1 MSSVIRFPVEASHVL
16 MFARAVGDPNA
27 LFVDPERARALGYS
41 DVLAPPTF
49 SIAADHFDPDYER
62 RPSDGEV
69 WFGSGAE
76 AISRTGGSQ
85 QSSGAGSGFHAE
97 ECFVY
102 HRPIVVG
109 DVLHGSRSEGRHW
122 QKSGRRGGGLRF
134 SEEILE
140 YRDAAGM
147 LVLTSVWVNV
157 TTERVVGGDSPT
169 PVSTATSSPPAPGDS
184 EPSADDATDW
194 TLLAGVKD
202 VELAGAKLA
211 VGEVRE
217 QQLVEDLK
225 RTQIV
230 MYAGASGDFH
240 PMHTDATYAAAMGMP
255 GVFAHGMLTMGIA
268 GRALTDLAGAGM
280 LADYRARFQGQV
292 WPGDTLTARSELVSV
307 CERAGRRCARLDIAV
322 RNQRDETVLSGRAHA
337 WAASQA

>member
-1 MSSVIRFPVEASHVL
+1 
-16 MFARAVGDPNA
+16 
-27 LFVDPERARALGYS
+27 
-41 DVLAPPTF
+41 
-49 SIAADHFDPDYER
+49 
-62 RPSDGEV
+62 
-69 WFGSGAE
+69 
-76 AISRTGGSQ
+76 
-85 QSSGAGSGFHAE
+85 
-97 ECFVY
+97 
-102 HRPIVVG
+102 
-109 DVLHGSRSEGRHW
+109 
-122 QKSGRRGGGLRF
+122 
-134 SEEILE
+134 
-140 YRDAAGM
+140 
-147 LVLTSVWVNV
+147 VNV

-307 CERAGRRCARLDIAV
+307 CERAGRRCARLEIAV
-322 RNQRDETVLSGRAHA
+322 HNQRDETVLSGRAHA